1 LTPLRPRR
9 ARIAQPFFNARSES
23 LAPPMQPFAKETL
36 PVSLEAEMRH
46 SYLDYAMSVIVG
58 RALPDVRDGLKP
70 VHRRVLF
77 AMHETNTVWNRPYV
91 KCARVVGDVMGKY
104 HPHGDMAIYDTLVRM
119 AQDFSLRY
127 PLIDGQGNFGS
138 VDGDNAAAMRYTE
151 CRLQKISNELTAD
164 IDKETVDFAPNYD
177 GKEQEPTVLPSRL
190 PNLLVNGSSGIAVG
204 MATNI
209 PPHNLTEVVNACLAL
224 LHQPGTT
231 IDELIELVPAPDF
244 PTAGFIYGLEG
255 VREGY
260 RTGRGRVVIRAR
272 THIEEIG
279 KGERQAIIVD
289 EIPYQVNKANLL
301 IRIGEL
307 VREKKIEGISD
318 LRDESDKSGMRVV
331 IELKRGEMPEI
342 ILNNLYKLTQLQDS
356 FGMNMVALVDGQPRL
371 LNLKQFI
378 EYFLLH
384 RREIVVRRTRYELR
398 KARER
403 GHILEGLAV
412 ALSNVDEII
421 ALIKAAATPP
431 EAKVALMAR
440 VWRST
445 VVEEMLLRAAAD
457 AARPDGLALDF
468 GWQAAAGGYKLS
480 EAQAQAILE
489 LRLQRLT
496 GLEQDKIVGEYRDVM
511 ALIVD
516 LSDILAKPARVTA
529 IIDDE
534 LTGIRD
540 QFGDKRRSEIIAQG
554 VDLSLEDLIAPEDMV
569 VTLSHGGY
577 MKAQPVAEYRAQ
589 KRGGRGRQATATKE
603 DDFIDRLFIANTHDF
618 ILCFSNLGRVYWL
631 KVYNVPQGSRIARG
645 KPIVNLVPL
654 ADDEKITAVLPV
666 KEFTETQFVFMA
678 TAMGTV
684 KKTPLSEFSRPRT
697 AGIIAVDLSDGD
709 TLIGVALTDGTH
721 DVMLFSSGGKAVR
734 FDENDV
740 RPMGRTAHGVRGMA
754 LEPTQT
760 VISMLVAEDETQSV
774 LTATVN
780 GYGKR
785 TPIVEYTRHGRGT
798 KGMIAI
804 QQSERNG
811 QVVAAALVRP
821 DDEVMLISTGGV
833 LIRTPVK
840 AIREMGRPT
849 QGVTLIHLDDG
860 EMLAGLERVAERE
873 DEAVLGTDGGE
884 AGSDSAADPEL
895 PPPTDA

>member
-1 LTPLRPRR
+1 ME
-9 ARIAQPFFNARSES
+9 Q
-23 LAPPMQPFAKETL
+23 FAKETL

-70 VHRRVLF
+70 VHRRVLY
-77 AMHETNTVWNRPYV
+77 AMHEANIVWNRPYV

-127 PLIDGQGNFGS
+127 PLVDGQGNFGS
-138 VDGDNAAAMRYTE
+138 VDGDNPAAMRYTE
-151 CRLQKISNELTAD
+151 CRLARITNELTAD
-164 IDKETVDFAPNYD
+164 IDKETVDFVPNYD
-177 GKEQEPTVLPSRL
+177 GKEQEPSVLPSRL

-209 PPHNLTEVVNACLAL
+209 PPHNLTETVNACVAL
-224 LHQPGTT
+224 
-231 IDELIELVPAPDF
+231 IDKPDIAIEDLMEHMPAPDF
-244 PTAGFIYGLEG
+244 PTAGIIYGLEG

-272 THIEEIG
+272 THFEDLD
-279 KGERQAIIVD
+279 KGNRQAIIVD

-301 IRIGEL
+301 VRIGEL
-307 VREKKIEGISD
+307 VREKKLEGISD
-318 LRDESDKSGMRVV
+318 LRDESDRSGMRVV
-331 IELKRGEMPEI
+331 IELKRGDVAEI
-342 ILNNLYKLTQLQDS
+342 VLNNLFKMTQLQDS

-371 LNLKQFI
+371 LNLKQCLEHFVT
-378 EYFLLH
+378 H
-384 RREIVVRRTRYELR
+384 RREVVVRRSRYELR

-421 ALIKAAATPP
+421 ALIKASATPP
-431 EAKVALMAR
+431 DAKVALMAR
-440 VWRST
+440 TWRSL
-445 VVEEMLLRAAAD
+445 VVEEMLQRALAD
-457 AARPDGLALDF
+457 AARPEGLPAEF
-468 GWQAAAGGYKLS
+468 GWQKTGGGYRLS
-480 EAQAQAILE
+480 DAQAQAILE

-496 GLEQDKIVGEYRDVM
+496 GLEQEKITGEYREVM
-511 ALIVD
+511 ELIAD
-516 LSDILAKPARVTA
+516 LLDILAKPARV
-529 IIDDE
+529 IRMVRDE
-534 LTGIRD
+534 LVAIRD
-540 QFGDKRRSEIIAQG
+540 QFGDKRRSEIVAEG

-569 VTLSHGGY
+569 VTMSHGGY
-577 MKAQPVAEYRAQ
+577 MKSQPVEDYRAQ
-589 KRGGRGRQATATKE
+589 RRGGRGKQATGTKE
-603 DDFIDRLFIANTHDF
+603 DDFIDRMFIANTHDY
-618 ILCFSNLGRVYWL
+618 ILCFSNRGRVYWL
-631 KVYNVPQGSRIARG
+631 KVYNVPQGSRASRG

-654 ADDEKITAVLPV
+654 ADNEKITAILPV
-666 KEFTETQFVFMA
+666 KEFTDTQYVFMA

-684 KKTPLSEFSRPRT
+684 KKTPLSDFSRPRT
-697 AGIIAVDLSDGD
+697 AGIIAVDLADGD
-709 TLIGVALTDGTH
+709 RLIGVALTDGTH

-740 RPMGRTAHGVRGMA
+740 RPMGRNAHGVRGMM
-754 LEPTQT
+754 LDKGQR
-760 VISMLVAEDETQSV
+760 VISLLVAEDEIQSV
-774 LTATVN
+774 LTATEN

-811 QVVAAALVRP
+811 KVVAAALVRP

-833 LIRTPVK
+833 LIRTRVK
-840 AIREMGRPT
+840 SIREMGRST
-849 QGVTLIHLDDG
+849 QGVTLINLDDK
-860 EMLAGLERVAERE
+860 EKLAGLERVAER
-873 DEAVLGTDGGE
+873 DEEEGE
-884 AGSDSAADPEL
+884 G
-895 PPPTDA
+895 

>member
-1 LTPLRPRR
+1 
-9 ARIAQPFFNARSES
+9 
-23 LAPPMQPFAKETL
+23 MQPFAKETL

-209 PPHNLTEVVNACLAL
+209 PPHNLTEVVNACLTL

-231 IDELIELVPAPDF
+231 IDELIDLVPAPDF
-244 PTAGFIYGLEG
+244 PTAGIIYGLEG

-421 ALIKAAATPP
+421 ALIKAAATPA
-431 EAKVALMAR
+431 EAKLALMAR

-457 AARPDGLALDF
+457 AARPDGLAPDF

-540 QFGDKRRSEIIAQG
+540 QFGDARRSEIVAQG

-654 ADDEKITAVLPV
+654 ADNEKITAVLPV

-697 AGIIAVDLSDGD
+697 AGIIAVDLTEGD

-760 VISMLVAEDETQSV
+760 VISMLVAEDEIQSV
-774 LTATVN
+774 LTATVY

-860 EMLAGLERVAERE
+860 ETLAGLERVAERE
-873 DEAVLGTDGGE
+873 DEAVLGTEGGDT
-884 AGSDSAADPEL
+884 GSDPAADPEL
-895 PPPTDA
+895 PPPADA